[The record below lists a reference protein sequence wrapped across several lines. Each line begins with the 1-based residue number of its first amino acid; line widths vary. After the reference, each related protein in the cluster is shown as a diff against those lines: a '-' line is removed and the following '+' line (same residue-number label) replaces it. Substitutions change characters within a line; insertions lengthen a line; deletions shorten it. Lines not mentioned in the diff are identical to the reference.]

1 MEQRCSY
8 SSKKAPFI
16 SQIGGQKGPSAMT
29 LIASLLFAIALAASI
44 STIVLTMGHSMPRIL
59 EVVEM
64 EFAPAMQRERRII
77 FGEVKGRKALPAAQ
91 VIAFPR
97 KAVAEAEY
105 RLAA

>member
-1 MEQRCSY
+1 
-8 SSKKAPFI
+8 
-16 SQIGGQKGPSAMT
+16 MT

-44 STIVLTMGHSMPRIL
+44 GVIVLTIGNAMPRIS

-64 EFAPAMQRERRII
+64 EFAPAMQSERRII
-77 FGEVKGRKALPAAQ
+77 FGEVKGRKPVAAQ

-97 KAVAEAEY
+97 TAPVQSEY